1 MRGMALRSPAD
12 GDRLVER
19 VASLCARAQEPL
31 DLLERLAR
39 SVRQQVPYD
48 VGAWLLV
55 DPDTLLINGVFEEDV
70 PREAQLRLIALE
82 LAADEDLN
90 KFVDLGRAK
99 VPAASLSAT
108 TGGRLERSRRW
119 SQVYDPEGYGDE
131 ARVVFRTGTVIWGSA
146 CLTRR
151 AGAPWFTRREIDV
164 LARLSPHVAHGIR
177 TGLLLN
183 EGWAGSEDLP
193 VPGLIVLDARGD
205 VESTSPRALDWL
217 GPVEE
222 GNLDGSIVVH
232 EVAARA
238 RSLAAGQVSG
248 PPAFARA
255 RAVSGEWLLVRG
267 TRLEGDD
274 GRIAVLVEPARRSD
288 VAPVLLH
295 LHELTGREQEVTR
308 LLLTGM
314 ATAEIAREMYISPE
328 TLRGHVKSVFA
339 KLGVC
344 SRPEL
349 VARLSHEPQVRS
361 VGAH

>member
-1 MRGMALRSPAD
+1 MALRTIAD
-12 GDRLVER
+12 DDRLVER

-31 DLLERLAR
+31 DLLERVAR
-39 SVRQQVPYD
+39 LVRRHVPYD

-82 LAADEDLN
+82 LAADEDPN
-90 KFVDLGRAK
+90 KFVDLARAK
-99 VPAASLSAT
+99 VPAAALSQT
-108 TGGRLERSRRW
+108 TGGHLERCLRW
-119 SQVYDPEGYGDE
+119 SQVYQAEGCGDE
-131 ARVVFRTGTVIWGSA
+131 ARVVFRTGTVVWGNA

-151 AGAPWFTRREIDV
+151 AAEPWFTRREVHV

-183 EGWAGSEDLP
+183 EEWADPAPYG
-193 VPGLIVLDARGD
+193 VPGLVMLDADGGI
-205 VESTSPRALDWL
+205 ESTSPEALDWL
-217 GPVEE
+217 GPVEDDS
-222 GNLDGSIVVH
+222 LDGAIVVH

-238 RSLAAGQVSG
+238 RALASGEEVG
-248 PPAFARA
+248 PPAIARA
-255 RAVSGEWLLVRG
+255 RAASGEWLLVRG
-267 TRLEGDD
+267 TSLDGGEG
-274 GRIAVLVEPARRSD
+274 RTAVLVEPARRSD

-295 LHELTGREQEVTR
+295 LHALTDREREVTR

-314 ATAEIAREMYISPE
+314 ATSDIAEELCITSE

-339 KLGVC
+339 KLGVG

-349 VARLSHEPQVRS
+349 VARLSHQPQVRS
-361 VGAH
+361 VGAR